1 MYEPVAHAYL
11 QHLTADDLGLLAP
24 ALPPEQ
30 TPARLRHLLGSHP
43 GLLGEALGSQTV
55 FEAVFAGGSERARFL
70 GASPFLV
77 FAVCVH
83 RAATE
88 LASMPYVDEWMGPG
102 RRAPVFDVAPLRE
115 FVSEPGRRL
124 FLAELLA
131 SYTHV
136 ASGSVVTFTHRGL
149 RRQRFSELDP
159 VRLAGLLN
167 VVSESERPGIFRRLG
182 DLALFLTGVFPD
194 HTARRGFGPIEE
206 GRLRRSGVLANR
218 AGSGPTPRPVSPTQ
232 RDEGAVALLDQL
244 GRRWYRAAVALVPTP
259 RPQNMA
265 VVEEL
270 VQRFGHA
277 RRILG
282 FVTDRFLFP
291 HRDRWFGLVVE

>member
-11 QHLTADDLGLLAP
+11 EHLTGDDLDLLAS

-43 GLLGEALGSQTV
+43 ALLDEALGSQAV
-55 FEAVFAGGSERARFL
+55 FEAVFAGVSDRAPLL

-83 RAATE
+83 RAADE
-88 LASMPYVDEWMGPG
+88 LGSMSYVDEWLGPG
-102 RRAPVFDVAPLRE
+102 RRAPVFDVEQLRE
-115 FVSEPGRRL
+115 FVSHPARRL
-124 FLAELLA
+124 FLAELLT

-136 ASGSVVTFTHRGL
+136 ASGSVVTFTRRGL
-149 RRQRFSELDP
+149 RRQRFSELDA

-206 GRLRRSGVLANR
+206 GRLRRSGVLAGR
-218 AGSGPTPRPVSPTQ
+218 AVTGPALRLGSPAQ
-232 RDEGAVALLDQL
+232 RDESAVALLDQL
-244 GRRWYRAAVALVPTP
+244 GRRWYRAAVSLVPKP
-259 RPQNMA
+259 RPQNMV

-270 VQRFGHA
+270 VERFGHA
-277 RRILG
+277 RRFLG
-282 FVTDRFLFP
+282 LVTDRFLFP
-291 HRDRWFGLVVE
+291 HRDRWFGVVGD